1 MRLAVVGHVEW
12 VEFVRVEHVPA
23 PGEIVHALDGFEEV
37 GGGGAVAAVQLARL
51 AGECLFITALTEDD
65 LGREAK
71 RRLESLGVRVAA
83 AWRPGAQRRGFV
95 HVDAKAERTITVI
108 GDRIGPRGRDALPW
122 SELADA
128 DGVYFTAGD
137 PTAARAARA
146 SRTLVATV
154 RARQSLGGVQ
164 VDMLVASAN
173 DEGEHYAPG
182 GLEPPPLFVARSE
195 GSSGGTLT
203 SADGTSS
210 RWGAAPLPG
219 PPMDAYGAG
228 DSFAACVT
236 YGLAGGLEPAD
247 ALALGARCGA
257 ANMTGRGP
265 YEGQLRASDL
275 GIVPRGDNRSPRN
288 W

>member
-1 MRLAVVGHVEW
+1 MFHGVG
-12 VEFVRVEHVPA
+12 FDA
-23 PGEIVHALDGFEEV
+23 G
-37 GGGGAVAAVQLARL
+37 
-51 AGECLFITALTEDD
+51 AGE
-65 LGREAK
+65 
-71 RRLESLGVRVAA
+71 RLEEKVLRERLDSLLAIKRGSAGLSTREPASTRK
-83 AWRPGAQRRGFV
+83 RPRAYSL
-95 HVDAKAERTITVI
+95 EI
-108 GDRIGPRGRDALPW
+108 
-122 SELADA
+122 ADVEIPPGTPVMA
-128 DGVYFTAGD
+128 IGVYFTAGD

-146 SRTLVATV
+146 ARKLVATV
-154 RARQSLGGVQ
+154 RARESLGGVQ
-164 VDMLVASAN
+164 VDMLVASAS

-182 GLEPPPLFVARSE
+182 GLEPPPLFVARSG

-236 YGLAGGLEPAD
+236 YGLAGGLEAAD
-247 ALALGARCGA
+247 ALALAARCGA

-275 GIVPRGDNRSPRN
+275 GIVPQGDNRSPRN